1 MVVGDALKACCM
13 LHTNKPVARLMLSGL
28 CGRPHKEERFMFV
41 VFPLLCVAAAI
52 SCARVVCAR
61 PHALVRALLVL
72 GCGAV
77 ALVSLSRS
85 ANNIIAYRGATQAW
99 AFLAE
104 AEARRPIAAGGPSA
118 AQVCVGK
125 EWYRFSSSFFLPTAD
140 VQLQYLRSSFGGLLP
155 QPFAREDGT
164 RAVPSAMNAH
174 NREEASRYVDER
186 ACEYIIDLDFQA
198 QAERRY
204 ALAAEWESVAS
215 FAFMDASRTR
225 PPWRWLYVPYLS
237 DPARGHAVH
246 AQYHVL
252 KRRRSAASE

>member
-1 MVVGDALKACCM
+1 M
-13 LHTNKPVARLMLSGL
+13 LHAAYQQTRGTFYVILSGL

-52 SCARVVCAR
+52 SCARVMCAR

-174 NREEASRYVDER
+174 NREE
-186 ACEYIIDLDFQA
+186 
-198 QAERRY
+198 RRY